1 MTDPLSNNNYGFYL
15 DFPDVGHLVRRV
27 EHQYSDIG
35 FRKRIGQALIKIND
49 FEDLI
54 NTSSAGTGQNIS
66 VNRTIDIGVANG
78 FEFFFLDENES
89 VQLNEG
95 ITKKELK
102 FLDLVI
108 FIHYRYLSKNS
119 KRVASLRF
127 DQFFLRIGFKGPV
140 FTFFHVKG
148 LLRTSPQELM
158 QLILD
163 AVHS

>member
-1 MTDPLSNNNYGFYL
+1 MTDPLSNNNYGLYL
-15 DFPDVGHLVRRV
+15 DFPDVGHLIRRV
-27 EHQYSDIG
+27 EHQYSDTV
-35 FRKRIGQALIKIND
+35 FRKKIGQALIKINE
-49 FEDLI
+49 FEDSI

-66 VNRTIDIGVANG
+66 VNRTIDIGIANG
-78 FEFFFLDENES
+78 LEFFFLDENES
-89 VQLNEG
+89 VQLNKG

-108 FIHYRYLSKNS
+108 FIHYRYPSTSS

-140 FTFFHVKG
+140 FTFFHAKG
-148 LLRTSPQELM
+148 LLRTTPQELM